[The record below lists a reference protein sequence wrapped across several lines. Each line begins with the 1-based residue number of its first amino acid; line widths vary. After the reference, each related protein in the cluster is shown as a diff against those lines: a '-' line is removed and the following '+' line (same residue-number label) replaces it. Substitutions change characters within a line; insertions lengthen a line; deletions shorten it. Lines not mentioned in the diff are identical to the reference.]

1 MRIFHKREKISN
13 MDLEPKSK
21 AQQLELNDLDLERVA
36 GGQRTTRWVWRDNG
50 WHGPGWYRVYVN
62 K

>member
-1 MRIFHKREKISN
+1 

-36 GGQRTTRWVWRDNG
+36 RGQHTTRWVWRDNG
-50 WHGPGWYRVYVN
+50 WHGPGWYRVFVN